1 MVLAFDRIHRPIRR
15 RISQAAGESMLG
27 PPARA
32 IFTIGHSTRTFAEIL
47 SLLEE
52 HRIELLVD
60 VRHFPGSRRVPW
72 ATAALLTRDLP
83 SRGIGY
89 AHLEVLGGFR
99 KPRPNSPNT
108 AWRNLAFRGYADH
121 MASPEFVAS
130 LNRLIALAAVRRTAI
145 MCAEAVPWK
154 CHRSL
159 LSDALLARGVPVT
172 HILGV
177 RSTQPHRLTSF
188 AKVRG
193 NRVTYPAP
201 RRKGA

>member
-52 HRIELLVD
+52 HRIELLVG

-72 ATAALLTRDLP
+72 APAALLTRDLP

-130 LNRLIALAAVRRTAI
+130 LNRLIALATVRRTAI
-145 MCAEAVPWK
+145 MCAEAVP
-154 CHRSL
+154 
-159 LSDALLARGVPVT
+159 
-172 HILGV
+172 
-177 RSTQPHRLTSF
+177 
-188 AKVRG
+188 
-193 NRVTYPAP
+193 
-201 RRKGA
+201 

>member
-1 MVLAFDRIHRPIRR
+1 MF
-15 RISQAAGESMLG
+15 G

-32 IFTIGHSTRTFAEIL
+32 IFTIGHSTRTLAEFL

-72 ATAALLTRDLP
+72 ATAAILARDLS

-89 AHLEVLGGFR
+89 VHLEALGGFR
-99 KPRPNSPNT
+99 KPRPDSPNMG
-108 AWRNLAFRGYADH
+108 WRTEAFRGYADH
-121 MASPEFVAS
+121 MASPEFAAAFD
-130 LNRLIALAAVRRTAI
+130 RLLELAAGRRTAI

-172 HILGV
+172 HILGTH
-177 RSTQPHRLTSF
+177 STQPHRMTTF

-193 NRVTYPAP
+193 NRVGYPAT
-201 RRKGA
+201 RRKAV